1 LENSF
6 VKDYLVPIVKGVLV
20 SVFVSVVIILIFALV
35 IKFLPVSS
43 VAVKIVNQLIKVA
56 SIFIGCKLF
65 ISEKGG
71 IVKGIILGL
80 LYVVLVN
87 LTFSLISGN
96 YVSINLL
103 NVLFGGVLGGI
114 SGIISV
120 NSNAKD

>member
-1 LENSF
+1 MENSF
-6 VKDYLVPIVKGVLV
+6 VKNYLLPVVKGVLV

-43 VAVKIVNQLIKVA
+43 VAVKIVNQLIKVV

-65 ISEKGG
+65 ISDKGG
-71 IVKGIILGL
+71 IVKGLILGL

-96 YVSINLL
+96 YVSINFVNL
-103 NVLFGGVLGGI
+103 LFGGILGAI

-120 NSNAKD
+120 NSNAKN

>member
-1 LENSF
+1 MENSF

-71 IVKGIILGL
+71 IVKGLILGL

-96 YVSINLL
+96 CVSINLL
-103 NVLFGGVLGGI
+103 NLLFGGILGGI

-120 NSNAKD
+120 NANAKN